1 MAARTGRAAAPRAP
15 APPACARMH
24 PRRRARPMSDL
35 RGFPLHHD
43 EDFMKTRISI
53 ALAAAALTVGLTS
66 RAAEPPPALT
76 DAQMLRVQ
84 AAPAIVEGA
93 SGARV
98 KSTLYVFMDPN
109 CIYCHLMW
117 KALRPYEAAGL
128 QVHWIPLA
136 FLKPDSAGK
145 AAALL
150 KAPDGGAALLDTLE
164 TKYSEKDE
172 SGGIAPLTVVPAD
185 AKAKLDANAA
195 MFKALGFDG
204 TPTVLFRSH
213 DGKWLGLDGLPRLS
227 MLPGMLNMVE
237 QPITDPELQRY
248 R

>member
-1 MAARTGRAAAPRAP
+1 MPDP
-15 APPACARMH
+15 
-24 PRRRARPMSDL
+24 
-35 RGFPLHHD
+35 RGFPSHHD

-53 ALAAAALTVGLTS
+53 ALAAAALTIGLTS
-66 RAAEPPPALT
+66 QAAEPPPPTLT
-76 DAQMLRVQ
+76 GAQMLRVQ

-93 SGARV
+93 SGAQV

-172 SGGIAPLTVVPAD
+172 SGGIPPLMVVPAD

-195 MFKALGFDG
+195 MFKELGFDG
-204 TPTVLFRSH
+204 TPTVVFRTR
-213 DGKWLGLDGLPRLS
+213 DGKWLGLNGLPRLS
-227 MLPGMLNMVE
+227 TLPGILNMAE
-237 QPITDPELQRY
+237 QPVTDPELQRY

>member
-1 MAARTGRAAAPRAP
+1 
-15 APPACARMH
+15 
-24 PRRRARPMSDL
+24 
-35 RGFPLHHD
+35 
-43 EDFMKTRISI
+43 MKTRISI
-53 ALAAAALTVGLTS
+53 ALAAVALTIGLTS
-66 RAAEPPPALT
+66 QAAEPPPPTLSA
-76 DAQMLRVQ
+76 AQVARVQ

-93 SGARV
+93 SGAQV

-117 KALRPYEAAGL
+117 RALRPYEAAGL

-150 KAPDGGAALLDTLE
+150 KAPDGAALLNTLE
-164 TKYSEKDE
+164 THYSEKDE
-172 SGGIAPLTVVPAD
+172 SGGIAPLPVVPAD
-185 AKAKLDANAA
+185 AKAKLDANGK
-195 MFKALGFDG
+195 MFGDLGFDG
-204 TPTVLFRSH
+204 TPTVVFMK
-213 DGKWLGLDGLPRLS
+213 DGKWFGLNGLPRLGT
-227 MLPGMLNMVE
+227 LPSILGMAE

>member
-1 MAARTGRAAAPRAP
+1 MQAALLRRERT
-15 APPACARMH
+15 
-24 PRRRARPMSDL
+24 RRASATESP
-35 RGFPLHHD
+35 P

-53 ALAAAALTVGLTS
+53 ALAIAGLTIALTS
-66 RAAEPPPALT
+66 RADDPPPPTL
-76 DAQMLRVQ
+76 DAAQVARVQ

-93 SGARV
+93 SGAKV

-117 KALRPYEAAGL
+117 RALRPYEAAGL

-150 KAPDGGAALLDTLE
+150 KAPDGPALLNTLE

-172 SGGIAPLTVVPAD
+172 SGGIAPLMVVPAD

-195 MFKALGFDG
+195 MFQQLGFTG
-204 TPTVLFRSH
+204 TPTVVFRTKE
-213 DGKWLGLDGLPRLS
+213 GKWLGLNGLPRLS
-227 MLPGMLNMVE
+227 ALPGILDMAE